1 MQLGWRARPAPPH
14 LAAPPRAHPRAGAD
28 DGDYEGELL
37 PYITGDKQAPVPTYF
52 IGGWGQGSRQA
63 LEALSGSSGANVH
76 YLGRSG
82 VAADG
87 GPGCRY
93 HGEADVK
100 LLQAAL
106 AAEGDVDLLLTCD
119 WPSRVLDALPLGT
132 LPQGMRTSTGV
143 PTAAEAALAARP
155 RYHVA
160 GSRRTF
166 YARAPYLNADLGA
179 GAHVTRFVGLA
190 EVGNPAKQKWLHA
203 LGLAPAVEMTPEQL
217 QAVPEGSTA
226 SPYAAGGGGEEGEGP
241 GGRKRGVKEE
251 EDLGSQ
257 DWRWQQQQKRQKGP
271 GGPVAAPSLGAC
283 VLGCWQ
289 CMAAGGLWGGMGGC
303 AGFTRACPPP
313 FGAAV

>member
-1 MQLGWRARPAPPH
+1 MAQGALGWRP
-14 LAAPPRAHPRAGAD
+14 PPRRIPDMELAGTHPNNTELAERNSDVNRRRLQQAAHGPLRVTDTAALERLVAGA
-28 DGDYEGELL
+28 
-37 PYITGDKQAPVPTYF
+37 
-52 IGGWGQGSRQA
+52 R
-63 LEALSGSSGANVH
+63 
-76 YLGRSG
+76 
-82 VAADG
+82 
-87 GPGCRY
+87 
-93 HGEADVK
+93 
-100 LLQAAL
+100 
-106 AAEGDVDLLLTCD
+106 
-119 WPSRVLDALPLGT
+119 
-132 LPQGMRTSTGV
+132 
-143 PTAAEAALAARP
+143 EAALAARP